1 VNAALAGL
9 PYEYQVQ
16 TLMDFRNGLR
26 KSADPRKNNTNL
38 MIGFAK
44 AISEDEIKA
53 ASRYYASMTYR
64 PWIKVMET
72 RTVPKT
78 RVQNGVFI
86 KLEGNE
92 TEPIGVRILEMPE
105 FPDRTELL
113 DPHAGLIA
121 YAPVG
126 SVKSGETLVRTGGNG
141 KTIQC
146 SICHGANLEGVGPVP
161 PLAGRSPSYLVR
173 QLYDMQVGARH
184 GLWTELMKP
193 AVAKL
198 TEQDMVA
205 IAAYVASLPPQAPA
219 RSSASR

>member
-1 VNAALAGL
+1 M
-9 PYEYQVQ
+9 PY
-16 TLMDFRNGLR
+16 
-26 KSADPRKNNTNL
+26 K
-38 MIGFAK
+38 
-44 AISEDEIKA
+44 
-53 ASRYYASMTYR
+53 

-86 KLEGNE
+86 QLEGNE

-105 FPDRTELL
+105 SPERTGLL
-113 DPHAGLIA
+113 DPHSGLVA

-126 SVKSGETLVRTGGNG
+126 SIKAGETLVKTGGNG

-146 SICHGANLEGVGPVP
+146 GICHGPNLEGTGPVP

-173 QLYDMQVGARH
+173 QLYDIQVGARH
-184 GLWTELMKP
+184 GLWSELMKS

-198 TEQDMVA
+198 TEEDLVA
-205 IAAYVASLPPQAPA
+205 IGAYVASLPPQTPV
-219 RSSASR
+219 RSSAAR